1 MSKYTLIVPS
11 GGVGSRVGNDLPK
24 QYNKVNGNT
33 ILHWTLSQFENLDDI
48 IQLIIPADKSYE
60 SDIRNSIPSSFEGKF
75 TLAPHGETRFCSIYN
90 SIEYIDKNS
99 DFVIVHDAV
108 RPYIKAELVKS
119 LMEEVYKYKAVVP
132 YTPPTD
138 TIKKIDI
145 EKDDTFV
152 EETIDREILASVQT
166 PQIFDKDIFISS
178 YNYAKKNQFKGTDDS
193 SILEYSNIF
202 PKLKIGDVQ
211 NTKITT
217 QFDLE
222 ISKIRLK

>member
-1 MSKYTLIVPS
+1 MSKYALIIPS
-11 GGVGSRVGNDLPK
+11 GGVGNRVGTDLPK
-24 QYNKVNGNT
+24 QYNVVNGKT
-33 ILHWTLSQFENLDDI
+33 ILYWTLAQFEGI
-48 IQLIIPADKSYE
+48 SEITQLIIPSDKSFE
-60 SDIRNSIPSSFEGKF
+60 TEIHDSIPKSFVNRL
-75 TLAPHGETRFCSIYN
+75 TLAPHGETRFGSVYN
-90 SIEYIDKNS
+90 SIEFIDDS
-99 DFVIVHDAV
+99 IDYVIVHDAV
-108 RPYIKAELVKS
+108 RPYVKPELVIS
-119 LMEEVYKYKAVVP
+119 LMEEVPNYKAVIP
-132 YTPPTD
+132 YTSPTD

-145 EKDDTFV
+145 EQTETFV

-166 PQIFDKDIFISS
+166 PQIFDKDIFVSS

-222 ISKIRLK
+222 LSKTRLK